1 MAIEIPGWREAAS
14 WRATRAIRVRFYLLT
29 RKFSSYFRF
38 NSITRR
44 IIVLNLAGVTIL
56 VGGIFYLNQYRV
68 KFIATRVDSLT
79 TQAEIIATAIGQ
91 TSKNNLEQLAE
102 GVQTDD

>member
-44 IIVLNLAGVTIL
+44 IIVLNLAGV
-56 VGGIFYLNQYRV
+56 LNGL
-68 KFIATRVDSLT
+68 KGWPT
-79 TQAEIIATAIGQ
+79 TTAAASAAPQA
-91 TSKNNLEQLAE
+91 
-102 GVQTDD
+102 